1 MLTSMADTP
10 DDNQIHDWKYWAEQ
24 GKKQKAAT
32 GSGPAAPGNEAII
45 EIRSGAGGDEA
56 ALFAMELFQMYKK
69 YGTTKGW
76 NMAVIDT
83 NETSLGGLKYVTF
96 EISGT
101 GAYDAMKNESGVHR
115 VQRVPDTEKSGR
127 VHTSTV
133 TVAVL
138 KKATEQEV
146 HISPNDLDIAF
157 TRAGGPGGQNVNKVE
172 TAVRIVHKPSGI
184 TVLAREE
191 RSQSANKERAMD
203 IIRAKVA
210 ELQRLEQTGNVSDE
224 RRKQVGTGDRSE
236 KIRTYNFPQDRIT
249 DHRIKESWSNI
260 PRILNGEFD
269 RIVVAL
275 QEGLKD
281 GSTAA

>member
-1 MLTSMADTP
+1 MSDNI

-24 GKKQKAAT
+24 GKKQKAAA
-32 GSGPAAPGNEAII
+32 GGGPAASGNEAIV
-45 EIRSGAGGDEA
+45 EIRPGAGGDES
-56 ALFAMELFQMYKK
+56 ALFAAELFQMYKK
-69 YGTTKGW
+69 YSAIKGW
-76 NMAVIDT
+76 GVSVIDS
-83 NETSLGGLKYVTF
+83 NPTSLGGLKYISF
-96 EISGT
+96 EISGA

-138 KKATEQEV
+138 KKATESEV
-146 HISPNDLDIAF
+146 VINPNELDIAF

-191 RSQSANKERAMD
+191 RSQSANKERALD
-203 IIRAKVA
+203 IIRSKIA
-210 ELQRLEQTGNVSDE
+210 ELRRLEQTGNVSDE

-260 PRILNGEFD
+260 PKVLNGDLD
-269 RIVVAL
+269 RIVTAL

>member
-1 MLTSMADTP
+1 MADY
-10 DDNQIHDWKYWAEQ
+10 DWKQWQQYV
-24 GKKQKAAT
+24 KPKTRAAV
-32 GSGPAAPGNEAII
+32 PGNEAIV
-45 EIRSGAGGDEA
+45 EIRSGAGGEES
-56 ALFAMELFQMYKK
+56 ALFAMQVYQMYRK
-69 YGTTKGW
+69 YAASKGW
-76 NMAVIDT
+76 HVSGIDSS
-83 NETSLGGLKYVTF
+83 ETSIGGLKYVSF
-96 EISGT
+96 DVSGP

-115 VQRVPDTEKSGR
+115 VQRVPKTEKSGR

-138 KKATEQEV
+138 KKVAESDV
-146 HISPNDLDIAF
+146 SINPNDLEIEF

-210 ELQRLEQTGNVSDE
+210 ELNRLEQTGNVSDE

-260 PRILNGEFD
+260 EKIMAGDMD
-269 RIVVAL
+269 RIVTAL
-275 QEGLKD
+275 QEAKIGD
-281 GSTAA
+281 TTGT